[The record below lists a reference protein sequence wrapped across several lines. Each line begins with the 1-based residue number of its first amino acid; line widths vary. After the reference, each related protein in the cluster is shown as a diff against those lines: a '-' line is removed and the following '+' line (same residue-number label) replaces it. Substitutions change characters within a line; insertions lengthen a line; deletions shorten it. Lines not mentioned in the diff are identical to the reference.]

1 MASPDHIFAGRKT
14 LIVTM
19 REIKALLPMQ
29 ECIRIQEAAFRSAA
43 EGHAVNAPNTWLRP
57 ADGARWMKL
66 LAGYVG
72 DSSGADAMGMKVLAR
87 FPKNPP
93 GMNIGSIVALFDPND
108 GFPLAIMD
116 GVYFT
121 AARTGA
127 AGGLSCVYCARKNA
141 TRVGIVGSGV
151 QARFNLSAIRELL
164 PQVREGFVF
173 SRSERGRA
181 AFAEQMEQETGVRL
195 RPTASVEDAVR
206 DADIVITAT
215 NSPNPVLL
223 WKHLRPGQHVVAVG
237 IKTEVEPSILAH
249 TRVIADGVQTAKED
263 GKFSVALKLG
273 VVREQDLTIEL
284 GDIITGKTAGRSD
297 DREITFFDS
306 SGLAIQ
312 DIICARYVYDRARET
327 KLGTWVDLGLGELP

>member
-19 REIKALLPMQ
+19 REIKALLPMK
-29 ECIRIQEAAFRSAA
+29 ECIRIQEAAFRSSA
-43 EGHAVNAPNTWLRP
+43 EGHALNAPNTWLRP

-72 DSSGADAMGMKVLAR
+72 HGADADAMGMKVLAR

-127 AGGLSCVYCARKNA
+127 AGGLSCVYCARKDA
-141 TRVGIVGSGV
+141 TCVGILGSGV

-164 PQVREGFVF
+164 PDVKDGFVF
-173 SRSERGRA
+173 SRSEQGRA
-181 AFAEQMEQETGVRL
+181 AFAEQMKQETGIRL
-195 RPTASVEDAVR
+195 QPVGSVEDAVSK
-206 DADIVITAT
+206 ADIIITAT
-215 NSPNPVLL
+215 NSSNPVLL
-223 WKHLRPGQHVVAVG
+223 QKHLRPGQHVVAVG

-249 TRVIADGVQTAKED
+249 TRVVADGVQTARED
-263 GKFSVALKLG
+263 GKFSVALKQGL
-273 VVREQDLTIEL
+273 VRADDLTVEL
-284 GDIITGKTAGRSD
+284 GDVITGRAPGRKEN
-297 DREITFFDS
+297 REITFFDS

-312 DIICARYVYDRARET
+312 DIICARYVYDKARQT
-327 KLGTWVDLGLGELP
+327 NVGTWVDLGLGELP